1 MSTGSRYA
9 HRTLLALGLV
19 AVAGLRLLAQSAV
32 PPWPYGY
39 FGPPS
44 PGEAAPACTDPKRAV
59 SCARPAAP
67 VADDGI
73 LRKLPG
79 TDRTFTRN
87 QSYFDY
93 GPADWYPGDHPSM
106 PAIVANGREQDGVRA
121 CALCHY
127 PNGKGKMENAAVAGL
142 SEGYILQQL
151 ADFTNG
157 ARRSADPRK
166 ANTNEMIAIAKA
178 LTAAEAKAA
187 AAYFASMK
195 WTPWV
200 KVVEADEA
208 PKVRATENG
217 LFLPIAGGGTEK
229 LGQRIIEVPENPER
243 TNVMRDPRSGFIAYV
258 PRGSIKKGEALV
270 MTGAGRT
277 TECAICHGDD
287 LQGLGNVPGIA
298 GRTASYTARQLF
310 DFKAGT
316 RKGTDAQLMK
326 PVLARLN
333 DDDLLAITAY
343 LSSLTPPSAQGAT
356 Q

>member
-1 MSTGSRYA
+1 MTHRLRYA
-9 HRTLLALGLV
+9 CAVLFALGTL
-19 AVAGLRLLAQSAV
+19 AAARPGLLAQSAV
-32 PPWPYGY
+32 PPWAYGY
-39 FGPPS
+39 FTPAAAGETAPP
-44 PGEAAPACTDPKRAV
+44 CTDPQRAV

-67 VADDGI
+67 VPDDGI

-87 QSYFDY
+87 QAYFDY
-93 GPADWYPGDHPSM
+93 GPADWYPGDHPPM
-106 PAIVANGREQDGVRA
+106 PSIVANGREKDGVRA

-127 PNGKGKMENAAVAGL
+127 PNGKGKMENAQVAGL

-151 ADFTNG
+151 ADFKNG
-157 ARRSADPRK
+157 VRRSADPRK
-166 ANTNEMIAIAKA
+166 ANTNEMMAIARA
-178 LTAAEAKAA
+178 LTDEEAKAA

-195 WTPWV
+195 WTSWV
-200 KVVEADEA
+200 KVVETNEV

-217 LFLPIAGGGTEK
+217 LFLPVVGAGTEP
-229 LGQRIIEVPENPER
+229 LGARIIEVPENPDR

-258 PRGSIKKGEALV
+258 PRGSIKTGEALV
-270 MTGAGRT
+270 TTGAGKT

-287 LQGLGNVPGIA
+287 LLGLGNVPGIA

-333 DDDLLAITAY
+333 DDHLRAITAY
-343 LSSLTPPSAQGAT
+343 LSSRTIPSHRAT
-356 Q
+356 E